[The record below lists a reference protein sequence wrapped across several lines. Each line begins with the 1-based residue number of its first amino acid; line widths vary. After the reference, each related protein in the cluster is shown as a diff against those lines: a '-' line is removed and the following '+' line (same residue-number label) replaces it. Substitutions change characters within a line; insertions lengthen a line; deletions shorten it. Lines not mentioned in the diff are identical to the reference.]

1 MDNAIVV
8 EGLRKSY
15 GKLSVLEG
23 IDFSVRRGSV
33 FGLLGPNGA
42 GKTTTVRILSTLLK
56 PDGGR
61 VTVNGHDVVADAHK
75 VRASIG
81 LTGQYAA
88 VDEYLTGEENLLM
101 MGRLYRL
108 SMSDARRRTAELLEQ
123 FGLVDAARRPLKTYS
138 GGMRRRLDLAASLIA
153 SPSVIFLDEPTTG
166 LDPRSR
172 LIMWDIIKELAAG
185 DTTILLTTQYMEEAD
200 RLAEDIVVID
210 KGTVISQGTPDELKA
225 RVGTE
230 RIELIIAV
238 GSDFVAAQRA
248 ICADGDHADHHKRT
262 ISVATK
268 GGVGELKDILD
279 RLTRAGVEV
288 ETLSLHRPT
297 LDDVFLTLTGR
308 AATPAEANG
317 NPNGGPD
324 KDAAADK
331 NGEPKT
337 KERIKS

>member
-23 IDFSVRRGSV
+23 INFSVRRGSV

-61 VTVNGHDVVADAHK
+61 VTVNGHDVVTDAHK

-108 SMSDARRRTAELLEQ
+108 GVSDTKRRTAELLEQ
-123 FGLVDAARRPLKTYS
+123 FGLVDAAKRPLKTYS

-210 KGTVISQGTPDELKA
+210 RGTVISQGTPDELKA
-225 RVGTE
+225 RVGSE
-230 RIELIIAV
+230 RIELVIAD
-238 GSDFVAAQRA
+238 GSDFAAAERA
-248 ICADGDHADHHKRT
+248 ICADGDHADPKKRT

-268 GGVGELKDILD
+268 GGVGELKDVLD

-308 AATPAEANG
+308 SATPDNANG
-317 NPNGGPD
+317 NS
-324 KDAAADK
+324 
-331 NGEPKT
+331 NGEPDKAGAADVKEDVKE